1 MAMVNE
7 IADNLAT
14 AGFGSVGTD
23 IFTHAKPP
31 TPDSAISLHQFAL
44 SEPTNTMNG
53 TVVCE
58 RVGLQI
64 QCREADDPTAEEACY
79 AVFNRYCAMAN
90 VTIGGTFY
98 QGITGRK
105 SPQKLKTD
113 ADGRATFY
121 CEFSVV
127 KTIST

>member
-1 MAMVNE
+1 MAMVDE
-7 IADNLAT
+7 LADDLAT
-14 AGFGSVGTD
+14 AGFGTVGTD

-44 SEPTNTMNG
+44 AEPLITMNG
-53 TVVCE
+53 TVICE
-58 RVGLQI
+58 RVGLRI
-64 QCREADDPTAEEACY
+64 QCREADDQTAEAACY
-79 AVFNRYCAMAN
+79 AVFNRYSATAN
-90 VTIGGTFY
+90 VTIGGTYY

-121 CEFSVV
+121 CE
-127 KTIST
+127 